1 MNKTLHI
8 LSMLV
13 SLLSIMTL
21 SSCNSDGDETISLE
35 YGNPKKMI
43 VGKWILGNI
52 YRYVNG
58 TPQQGSS
65 YGKWYPGTVLVFYD
79 DGTFTDSSDDGRDKH
94 HWQLKDNS
102 NDSEPYYGGIR
113 LDYDD
118 YDIGSLGD
126 DHWVLIPR
134 GDNGGGT
141 GYDDDDDRW
150 HLGWDKDGDN
160 DDDDNNNGKEPE
172 DQPKT
177 PEINTLI
184 KKIVKKNSNGYNQTW
199 EFTYDSNKRVTKMKT
214 DYFTFSYSY
223 QGNQINVS
231 GYGSGIVANLNS
243 AGQITTATNNQSN
256 TKTTYTYDS
265 NGFLKKAH
273 NNYFDFEV
281 LYKDGNLKSV
291 VEKDNFGTKNYTYD
305 DIGHKNDANLDL
317 NCFIISPTFEN
328 GVVDNMLLFAPFDL
342 FGKRSKTLIFTEW
355 INQNCG
361 VNHLLSMRDDNDRI
375 VKIIYY
381 IGISTSSSDNE
392 IEIEISY

>member
-1 MNKTLHI
+1 MNKSLYI
-8 LSMLV
+8 LSMFV
-13 SLLSIMTL
+13 SLLSIMML

-43 VGKWILGNI
+43 VGKWKLGSI

-65 YGKWYPGTVLVFYD
+65 YGKWYPGTILVFFD
-79 DGTFTDSSDDGRDKH
+79 DGTYTDSSDDGKYKH
-94 HWQLKDNS
+94 HWRLKDNS
-102 NDSEPYYGGIR
+102 SDSEPYYGGIR

-126 DHWVLIPR
+126 GHWVLIPR
-134 GDNGGGT
+134 GDNGGGS
-141 GYDDDDDRW
+141 GYDDDDDHW
-150 HLGWDKDGDN
+150 YLGWDKDGDN
-160 DDDDNNNGKEPE
+160 DDDDDDNNNGKEPE

-184 KKIVKKNSNGYNQTW
+184 KKIVKKHSNGYNQTW

-243 AGQITTATNNQSN
+243 TGQITTATNNQSHS
-256 TKTTYTYDS
+256 KTTYTYDS

-281 LYKDGNLKSV
+281 LYKDGYLYSV
-291 VEKDNFGTKNYTYD
+291 SQKDNFGTKNYTYERSID
-305 DIGHKNDANLDL
+305 KNDANLDL
-317 NCFIISPTFEN
+317 NCFIISPIFEN

-342 FGKRSKTLIFTEW
+342 FGKRSKTFILTEW
-355 INQNCG
+355 TNQKMG
-361 VNHLLSMRDDNDRI
+361 VNHLWTKRDDNDRI

-381 IGISTSSSDNE
+381 TSSDSE